1 MAAVPRK
8 RVMTSAIADEIVAC
22 ADGYSGWFGV
32 ATSGLQPACSSVAAF
47 SSSKPGPGPKPSFVT
62 DVGSIAVTGRQ
73 NRKWYFAFIMAIIAS
88 APTSFVI
95 ASRRL
100 VCGTS
105 RRLLVARLRARP
117 VYWRMTF
124 GVQNSAGVV
133 WSAVRVVLVAAP
145 SDFTSLNAATH
156 GGLDSGGGGA
166 GWNWPGRLS
175 RNGRTFA

>member
-22 ADGYSGWFGV
+22 ADGYSGWLGV
-32 ATSGLQPACSSVAAF
+32 ATSGLQPVRSSVAAF
-47 SSSKPGPGPKPSFVT
+47 SSSKPGPGPKPSLVT

-105 RRLLVARLRARP
+105 RLILAAMLRARP
-117 VYWRMTF
+117 LYWRTTF
-124 GVQNSAGVV
+124 AVQK
-133 WSAVRVVLVAAP
+133 SAVAV
-145 SDFTSLNAATH
+145 
-156 GGLDSGGGGA
+156 
-166 GWNWPGRLS
+166 W
-175 RNGRTFA
+175 